1 MANVKITALTNL
13 SGTDA
18 EDRDVFVIDDVSAT
32 ETKKITVAN
41 VITFTGNAHLVGSNL
56 DSFATGA
63 NAEDTALQA
72 RITANADLSASND
85 FVTYTRLQAN
95 IDLVQDNVASVTVGT
110 AADTETRLNAN
121 LDIVQ
126 DNVVA
131 AEANVVLVRSNVDSL
146 GSYANTTF
154 STVSNAESL
163 ALEDAALQ
171 ARITAN
177 ADTAASNDFV
187 TYTRLNANV
196 DTVQDN
202 VTAQNSYITTNYTT
216 LLLTDSVQDNVASA
230 EANVAAVET
239 RRSDNTF
246 FTYNTGSNVVID
258 TANVEPSQNNIFSLG
273 APDKVWKDVFI
284 GPGSLQLGE
293 VTISA
298 LAGEGITI
306 TGASGDQANVTTPNQ
321 GGVANVSAELE
332 GLQSR
337 LSTNVTALTN
347 EDTALQ
353 SRLATNVTALT
364 NEDTALQSR
373 LATNVTALTNEDTAL
388 QARIAANALV
398 AASNDFATYS
408 RLQANIDLVQD
419 NVASV
424 TVGTAADTET
434 RLNANLD
441 VVQDNVVAAE
451 ANVVLVRSNV
461 DSLGSYANTTFSTVA
476 NAAALA
482 SEIATLSTV
491 DTATGTE
498 TRLNANLDITNDN
511 VSSLTTTVD
520 NFGTSSNSNA
530 AALAAEDVALQ
541 SRLAANVTAFTNED
555 AALQSR
561 LATNVTAFTNEDA
574 ALQSRLATNVTAFTN
589 EDAALQSRL
598 ATNVTALTNEDTA
611 LQARL
616 TSNVNTLTTNI
627 NTLDANADAIEA
639 RRAANLVSAVFTSDV
654 TVSGN
659 LIVTGAQV
667 DLGVQTATI
676 QNNFIELSAELNPG
690 DAPSTD
696 SGLLINRG
704 NKGNVFIGDHL
715 GEDGVIF
722 VRTQTPDTNTTVAIE
737 SFMDLH
743 GNNFHAAGD
752 VNLQRVHFG
761 LRASED
767 TGIILDD
774 AGANINFIAD
784 GSYVANVHYDGTI
797 NSQNAIIAPKVF
809 AGGVELQAN
818 DSATLF
824 SARANDFAT
833 YTLIN
838 ANVDVVQDNVATLTT
853 TVDNFGTSS
862 NANAVAL
869 AAEDVAL
876 QSRLST
882 NVTTFSNEDTA
893 LQARI
898 TANAA
903 TAASNDFI
911 TYTRL
916 NANVDVVQ
924 DNVAQN
930 ATDITAVETRR
941 TANIAGAV
949 STITTGNLT
958 SSRALASDGS
968 GKVAVSDVTSTELG
982 YLDGVTS
989 AIQTQLNAKQAT
1001 ITGAATT
1008 IDDTNLTASR
1018 ALVSD
1023 GSGKV
1028 AVSAVTSTE
1037 LGHLDGVTS
1046 AIQTQLDAKQATIT
1060 GAATTIDDTN
1070 LTASRALAS
1079 DGSGKVAVSAVT
1091 STELGYLDGVTSA
1104 IQTQL
1109 DAKQATI
1116 TGAATTIDDTN
1127 LTASRALVSDGS
1139 GKVTV
1144 SAVTST
1150 EIGHLDGVTSAIQ
1163 TQLDGKLAT
1172 DGNGSSLTNVDAT
1185 TLDGVDSTSFLRSD
1199 TQDSIDDANILRYS
1213 TSNSTAVSPSSGT
1226 SPAVTN
1232 APFGVVGW
1240 HDLFA
1245 FMQNYSVTYEEWN
1258 GSSWSSATADLD
1270 LFAQKENQTKT
1281 IATGSTPTKV
1291 RWTFNNTAWGLGE
1304 YIVIGFTYH
1313 TPAASKTVTISSS
1326 SDDSTYTQ
1334 RHQSTTSANADVIFF
1349 KIDAYSGDA
1358 YLRIEI
1364 ERNDTNDL
1372 KLSYISLLT
1381 QRSGDQGKGKEQRL
1395 PFNWDKDRNITLN
1408 GTLNTHTIP
1417 GGTGTFGLTSQ
1428 IDTVSSNAAAVETRR
1443 VANIA
1448 GAVSTITTGNLTA
1461 SRALASDGSGKVAV
1475 SAVTSTELGYL
1486 DGVTSAI
1493 QTQLNA
1499 KQATI
1504 TGAATTI
1511 DDTNLTASRALAS
1524 DGSGKVAVSAVTS
1537 TELGY
1542 LDGVTSAIQTQL
1554 DAKQAT
1560 ITGAATTI
1568 DDTNLTASRALVS
1581 DGSGKVAVSAI
1592 TSTELAFLDGLDQNL
1607 NSNLVALAAGIAASG
1622 AAVFPTGDYGLL
1634 DAANAATDAFG
1645 FAVADLTIFDMS
1657 DTPAGELDA
1666 QDLGALT

>member
-85 FVTYTRLQAN
+85 FATYTRLQAN

-146 GSYANTTF
+146 GTYANTTF

-163 ALEDAALQ
+163 ASEDVALQ
-171 ARITAN
+171 ARIAAN
-177 ADTAASNDFV
+177 ADLSASNDFV

-196 DTVQDN
+196 DIVQDN

-230 EANVAAVET
+230 EANVVAVET

-246 FTYNTGSNVVID
+246 FTYNTGSNVVVD
-258 TANVEPSQNNIFSLG
+258 TANVEPSQNNLFSLG

-353 SRLATNVTALT
+353 SRLATNVTAFT

-373 LATNVTALTNEDTAL
+373 LATNVTAFSNEDTAL
-388 QARIAANALV
+388 QARITANSAES
-398 AASNDFATYS
+398 ASNDFITF
-408 RLQANIDLVQD
+408 
-419 NVASV
+419 
-424 TVGTAADTET
+424 T
-434 RLNANLD
+434 RLNSNVDL
-441 VVQDNVVAAE
+441 VQDNVVAAE
-451 ANVVLVRSNV
+451 ANVALVRSNV
-461 DSLGSYANTTFSTVA
+461 DSLGSYSNTTFSTVS
-476 NAAALA
+476 NAVQLA
-482 SEIATLSTV
+482 SDIATLSTV

-574 ALQSRLATNVTAFTN
+574 ALQSRLATNVTA
-589 EDAALQSRL
+589 
-598 ATNVTALTNEDTA
+598 LTNEDTA

-639 RRAANLVSAVFTSDV
+639 RRAANLVSAVFASDV

-704 NKGNVFIGDHL
+704 NKSNVFIGDHL

-722 VRTQTPDTNTTVAIE
+722 VRTQTPDTNTIIDIE
-737 SFMDLH
+737 SFMYLH
-743 GNNFHAAGD
+743 ANALHVASP
-752 VNLQRVHFG
+752 VNLNRVHFG

-767 TGIILDD
+767 TGIIIDD
-774 AGANINFIAD
+774 AGANINFIAG
-784 GSYVANVHYDGTI
+784 GSYVANVHHDGTI
-797 NSQNAIIAPKVF
+797 NSQNAVIAPKVF

-833 YTLIN
+833 YTHIT
-838 ANVDVVQDNVATLTT
+838 ANVDIVQDNVAQNATDITAVETRRTNNIAGAVSTITTGNLTASRALASDGSGKVAVSDVT
-853 TVDNFGTSS
+853 ATELGYLDGVTSAIQTQLDS
-862 NANAVAL
+862 KSSTANASAL

-882 NVTTFSNEDTA
+882 NVTTFTNEDTA

-911 TYTRL
+911 TYTRI
-916 NANVDVVQ
+916 NANVDIVQ

-930 ATDITAVETRR
+930 ATDIAAVETRR
-941 TANIAGAV
+941 TNNIAGAV
-949 STITTGNLT
+949 STITTSDLT
-958 SSRALASDGS
+958 ASRALASDGS

-1001 ITGAATT
+1001 T
-1008 IDDTNLTASR
+1008 DSASN
-1018 ALVSD
+1018 D
-1023 GSGKV
+1023 F
-1028 AVSAVTSTE
+1028 VTFTR
-1037 LGHLDGVTS
+1037 L
-1046 AIQTQLDAKQATIT
+1046 
-1060 GAATTIDDTN
+1060 
-1070 LTASRALAS
+1070 
-1079 DGSGKVAVSAVT
+1079 
-1091 STELGYLDGVTSA
+1091 
-1104 IQTQL
+1104 
-1109 DAKQATI
+1109 
-1116 TGAATTIDDTN
+1116 
-1127 LTASRALVSDGS
+1127 
-1139 GKVTV
+1139 
-1144 SAVTST
+1144 
-1150 EIGHLDGVTSAIQ
+1150 
-1163 TQLDGKLAT
+1163 
-1172 DGNGSSLTNVDAT
+1172 
-1185 TLDGVDSTSFLRSD
+1185 
-1199 TQDSIDDANILRYS
+1199 DANI
-1213 TSNSTAVSPSSGT
+1213 
-1226 SPAVTN
+1226 
-1232 APFGVVGW
+1232 
-1240 HDLFA
+1240 
-1245 FMQNYSVTYEEWN
+1245 
-1258 GSSWSSATADLD
+1258 
-1270 LFAQKENQTKT
+1270 
-1281 IATGSTPTKV
+1281 
-1291 RWTFNNTAWGLGE
+1291 
-1304 YIVIGFTYH
+1304 
-1313 TPAASKTVTISSS
+1313 
-1326 SDDSTYTQ
+1326 
-1334 RHQSTTSANADVIFF
+1334 DV
-1349 KIDAYSGDA
+1349 
-1358 YLRIEI
+1358 
-1364 ERNDTNDL
+1364 
-1372 KLSYISLLT
+1372 
-1381 QRSGDQGKGKEQRL
+1381 
-1395 PFNWDKDRNITLN
+1395 
-1408 GTLNTHTIP
+1408 
-1417 GGTGTFGLTSQ
+1417 
-1428 IDTVSSNAAAVETRR
+1428 VSSNATAFETRR

-1448 GAVSTITTGNLTA
+1448 GAVSTITTGDLTA

-1511 DDTNLTASRALAS
+1511 DDTNLTASRALVS

-1537 TELGY
+1537 TEIGH

-1554 DAKQAT
+1554 NAKQAT

-1592 TSTELAFLDGLDQNL
+1592 TSTELGYLDGVTSAIQ
-1607 NSNLVALAAGIAASG
+1607 
-1622 AAVFPTGDYGLL
+1622 TQL
-1634 DAANAATDAFG
+1634 DAK
-1645 FAVADLTIFDMS
+1645 
-1657 DTPAGELDA
+1657 
-1666 QDLGALT
+1666 Q

>member
-41 VITFTGNAHLVGSNL
+41 VITFTGNAHLVSSNL

-63 NAEDTALQA
+63 NAEDIALQA

-85 FVTYTRLQAN
+85 FATYTRLQAN

-146 GSYANTTF
+146 GTYANTTF
-154 STVSNAESL
+154 STISNAESL
-163 ALEDAALQ
+163 ASEDVALQ
-171 ARITAN
+171 ARIAAN
-177 ADTAASNDFV
+177 TDLSASNDFI

-196 DTVQDN
+196 DIVQDN

-230 EANVAAVET
+230 EANVVAVET
-239 RRSDNTF
+239 RRSDNVF
-246 FTYNTGSNVVID
+246 FSLNLTGQPQANIILSD
-258 TANVEPSQNNIFSLG
+258 ANVEPTSNNVYSLG

-298 LAGEGITI
+298 LGEEGISI
-306 TGASGDQANVTTPNQ
+306 TGASGEQANITTPSQ

-337 LSTNVTALTN
+337 LSTNVTAFTN
-347 EDTALQ
+347 EDAALQ
-353 SRLATNVTALT
+353 SRLTTNV
-364 NEDTALQSR
+364 NIF
-373 LATNVTALTNEDTAL
+373 TNEDTAL
-388 QARIAANALV
+388 QARIDANALV
-398 AASNDFATYS
+398 AASNDFVTYT
-408 RLQANIDLVQD
+408 RLNANVDLVQD
-419 NVASV
+419 NVA
-424 TVGTAADTET
+424 
-434 RLNANLD
+434 
-441 VVQDNVVAAE
+441 
-451 ANVVLVRSNV
+451 LVRSNV
-461 DSLGSYANTTFSTVA
+461 DSLGSYSNTTFSTVA

-482 SEIATLSTV
+482 
-491 DTATGTE
+491 
-498 TRLNANLDITNDN
+498 
-511 VSSLTTTVD
+511 
-520 NFGTSSNSNA
+520 
-530 AALAAEDVALQ
+530 AEDVALQ
-541 SRLAANVTAFTNED
+541 A
-555 AALQSR
+555 R
-561 LATNVTAFTNEDA
+561 LATNVTAF
-574 ALQSRLATNVTAFTN
+574 
-589 EDAALQSRL
+589 
-598 ATNVTALTNEDTA
+598 TNEDTA

-616 TSNVNTLTTNI
+616 TSNVDTLTTNI

-722 VRTQTPDTNTTVAIE
+722 VRTQTPDTNTTIAIE

-833 YTLIN
+833 YTHIT
-838 ANVDVVQDNVATLTT
+838 ANVDVVQDNVATNATDIAAVETRRTNNIAGAVSTITTSDLTASRALIA
-853 TVDNFGTSS
+853 GTGGKIEVSDVTATELGHLDGVTS
-862 NANAVAL
+862 AIQTQLNAK
-869 AAEDVAL
+869 
-876 QSRLST
+876 
-882 NVTTFSNEDTA
+882 
-893 LQARI
+893 QATI
-898 TANAA
+898 TGAA
-903 TAASNDFI
+903 TTIDDTNLTASRALVSDGSGKVAVSAVTATELGHLDGVSSAIQTQLNSKISTTDSASNDFI
-911 TYTRL
+911 TFTRV
-916 NANVDVVQ
+916 NANVNVVQ
-924 DNVAQN
+924 DNVA
-930 ATDITAVETRR
+930 AVETRR
-941 TANIAGAV
+941 TNNIAGAVSTITTSDLTASRAVVSDGSGKVAVSAVTATEIGHLDGVTSAIQTQLNSKIATTDSASNDFVTFTRLDANIDVVSSNATAFETRRVANIAGAV
-949 STITTGNLT
+949 STITTSDLT
-958 SSRALASDGS
+958 ASRALVSSGS
-968 GKVAVSDVTSTELG
+968 GKVAVSAVTSTELG

-1028 AVSAVTSTE
+1028 AVS
-1037 LGHLDGVTS
+1037 D
-1046 AIQTQLDAKQATIT
+1046 
-1060 GAATTIDDTN
+1060 
-1070 LTASRALAS
+1070 
-1079 DGSGKVAVSAVT
+1079 
-1091 STELGYLDGVTSA
+1091 
-1104 IQTQL
+1104 
-1109 DAKQATI
+1109 
-1116 TGAATTIDDTN
+1116 
-1127 LTASRALVSDGS
+1127 
-1139 GKVTV
+1139 
-1144 SAVTST
+1144 
-1150 EIGHLDGVTSAIQ
+1150 
-1163 TQLDGKLAT
+1163 
-1172 DGNGSSLTNVDAT
+1172 
-1185 TLDGVDSTSFLRSD
+1185 
-1199 TQDSIDDANILRYS
+1199 
-1213 TSNSTAVSPSSGT
+1213 
-1226 SPAVTN
+1226 
-1232 APFGVVGW
+1232 
-1240 HDLFA
+1240 
-1245 FMQNYSVTYEEWN
+1245 
-1258 GSSWSSATADLD
+1258 
-1270 LFAQKENQTKT
+1270 
-1281 IATGSTPTKV
+1281 
-1291 RWTFNNTAWGLGE
+1291 
-1304 YIVIGFTYH
+1304 
-1313 TPAASKTVTISSS
+1313 
-1326 SDDSTYTQ
+1326 
-1334 RHQSTTSANADVIFF
+1334 
-1349 KIDAYSGDA
+1349 
-1358 YLRIEI
+1358 
-1364 ERNDTNDL
+1364 
-1372 KLSYISLLT
+1372 
-1381 QRSGDQGKGKEQRL
+1381 
-1395 PFNWDKDRNITLN
+1395 
-1408 GTLNTHTIP
+1408 
-1417 GGTGTFGLTSQ
+1417 
-1428 IDTVSSNAAAVETRR
+1428 
-1443 VANIA
+1443 
-1448 GAVSTITTGNLTA
+1448 
-1461 SRALASDGSGKVAV
+1461 
-1475 SAVTSTELGYL
+1475 
-1486 DGVTSAI
+1486 
-1493 QTQLNA
+1493 
-1499 KQATI
+1499 
-1504 TGAATTI
+1504 
-1511 DDTNLTASRALAS
+1511 
-1524 DGSGKVAVSAVTS
+1524 
-1537 TELGY
+1537 
-1542 LDGVTSAIQTQL
+1542 
-1554 DAKQAT
+1554 
-1560 ITGAATTI
+1560 
-1568 DDTNLTASRALVS
+1568 
-1581 DGSGKVAVSAI
+1581 I

-1607 NSNLVALAAGIAASG
+1607 NSNLVALAAGIAASATG
-1622 AAVFPTGDYGLL
+1622 VFPTGDYGLL

>member
-85 FVTYTRLQAN
+85 FATYTRLQAN

-146 GSYANTTF
+146 GTYANTTF

-163 ALEDAALQ
+163 ASEDVALQ
-171 ARITAN
+171 ARIAAN
-177 ADTAASNDFV
+177 ADLSASNDFV

-196 DTVQDN
+196 DIVQDN

-230 EANVAAVET
+230 EANVVAVET

-246 FTYNTGSNVVID
+246 FTYNTGSNVVVD
-258 TANVEPSQNNIFSLG
+258 TANVEPSQNNLFSLG

-306 TGASGDQANVTTPNQ
+306 TGASGDQANVTTTNQ

-353 SRLATNVTALT
+353 SRLATNVTAFT

-373 LATNVTALTNEDTAL
+373 LATNVTAFSNEDTSL
-388 QARIAANALV
+388 QARITANSAES
-398 AASNDFATYS
+398 ASNDFITF
-408 RLQANIDLVQD
+408 
-419 NVASV
+419 
-424 TVGTAADTET
+424 T
-434 RLNANLD
+434 RLNSNVDL
-441 VVQDNVVAAE
+441 VQDNVVAAE
-451 ANVVLVRSNV
+451 ANVALVRSNV
-461 DSLGSYANTTFSTVA
+461 DSLGSYSNTTFSTVS
-476 NAAALA
+476 NAVQLA
-482 SEIATLSTV
+482 SDIATLSTV

-530 AALAAEDVALQ
+530 AALALEDVALQ
-541 SRLAANVTAFTNED
+541 SRL
-555 AALQSR
+555 
-561 LATNVTAFTNEDA
+561 
-574 ALQSRLATNVTAFTN
+574 
-589 EDAALQSRL
+589 
-598 ATNVTALTNEDTA
+598 
-611 LQARL
+611 
-616 TSNVNTLTTNI
+616 TSNVNTLIANI

-876 QSRLST
+876 QTRLGANVTSLSNEDTALQSRLSS
-882 NVTTFSNEDTA
+882 NVTAFQNEDTALQSRLSSNVTALQNEDTA

-898 TANAA
+898 AANALV
-903 TAASNDFI
+903 AASNDYV

-916 NANVDVVQ
+916 DANVSAVQ
-924 DNVAQN
+924 DNVA
-930 ATDITAVETRR
+930 AAE
-941 TANIAGAV
+941 ANIASIIDGSTSFTGDVTMQQALTV
-949 STITTGNLT
+949 SGNLYVIGAQVDLGI
-958 SSRALASDGS
+958 SSA
-968 GKVAVSDVTSTELG
+968 
-982 YLDGVTS
+982 
-989 AIQTQLNAKQAT
+989 Q
-1001 ITGAATT
+1001 
-1008 IDDTNLTASR
+1008 IDDATLLLAANTPAD
-1018 ALVSD
+1018 A
-1023 GSGKV
+1023 
-1028 AVSAVTSTE
+1028 
-1037 LGHLDGVTS
+1037 
-1046 AIQTQLDAKQATIT
+1046 QL
-1060 GAATTIDDTN
+1060 
-1070 LTASRALAS
+1070 
-1079 DGSGKVAVSAVT
+1079 
-1091 STELGYLDGVTSA
+1091 
-1104 IQTQL
+1104 
-1109 DAKQATI
+1109 
-1116 TGAATTIDDTN
+1116 
-1127 LTASRALVSDGS
+1127 
-1139 GKVTV
+1139 
-1144 SAVTST
+1144 
-1150 EIGHLDGVTSAIQ
+1150 
-1163 TQLDGKLAT
+1163 
-1172 DGNGSSLTNVDAT
+1172 
-1185 TLDGVDSTSFLRSD
+1185 GVDSGIVINRG
-1199 TQDSIDDANILRYS
+1199 QDAN
-1213 TSNSTAVSPSSGT
+1213 
-1226 SPAVTN
+1226 
-1232 APFGVVGW
+1232 
-1240 HDLFA
+1240 
-1245 FMQNYSVTYEEWN
+1245 
-1258 GSSWSSATADLD
+1258 
-1270 LFAQKENQTKT
+1270 
-1281 IATGSTPTKV
+1281 
-1291 RWTFNNTAWGLGE
+1291 
-1304 YIVIGFTYH
+1304 
-1313 TPAASKTVTISSS
+1313 
-1326 SDDSTYTQ
+1326 
-1334 RHQSTTSANADVIFF
+1334 
-1349 KIDAYSGDA
+1349 
-1358 YLRIEI
+1358 
-1364 ERNDTNDL
+1364 
-1372 KLSYISLLT
+1372 
-1381 QRSGDQGKGKEQRL
+1381 
-1395 PFNWDKDRNITLN
+1395 
-1408 GTLNTHTIP
+1408 
-1417 GGTGTFGLTSQ
+1417 
-1428 IDTVSSNAAAVETRR
+1428 
-1443 VANIA
+1443 
-1448 GAVSTITTGNLTA
+1448 
-1461 SRALASDGSGKVAV
+1461 
-1475 SAVTSTELGYL
+1475 
-1486 DGVTSAI
+1486 
-1493 QTQLNA
+1493 
-1499 KQATI
+1499 
-1504 TGAATTI
+1504 
-1511 DDTNLTASRALAS
+1511 
-1524 DGSGKVAVSAVTS
+1524 
-1537 TELGY
+1537 
-1542 LDGVTSAIQTQL
+1542 
-1554 DAKQAT
+1554 
-1560 ITGAATTI
+1560 
-1568 DDTNLTASRALVS
+1568 
-1581 DGSGKVAVSAI
+1581 
-1592 TSTELAFLDGLDQNL
+1592 
-1607 NSNLVALAAGIAASG
+1607 
-1622 AAVFPTGDYGLL
+1622 VF
-1634 DAANAATDAFG
+1634 FG
-1645 FAVADLTIFDMS
+1645 FA
-1657 DTPAGELDA
+1657 
-1666 QDLGALT
+1666 

>member
-1 MANVKITALTNL
+1 MANVKITDLTAIAGVDLASN
-13 SGTDA
+13 
-18 EDRDVFVIDDVSAT
+18 DVLPIVDINVDQ
-32 ETKKITVAN
+32 TKKVSISD
-41 VITFTGNAHLVGSNL
+41 LQVGIS
-56 DSFATGA
+56 DA
-63 NAEDTALQA
+63 
-72 RITANADLSASND
+72 ND

-95 IDLVQDNVASVTVGT
+95 IDLVQDNVASVDTTT
-110 AADTETRLNAN
+110 ASATETRLNAN
-121 LDIVQ
+121 LDVVQ
-126 DNVVA
+126 
-131 AEANVVLVRSNVDSL
+131 S
-146 GSYANTTF
+146 
-154 STVSNAESL
+154 
-163 ALEDAALQ
+163 
-171 ARITAN
+171 
-177 ADTAASNDFV
+177 
-187 TYTRLNANV
+187 
-196 DTVQDN
+196 N

-230 EANVAAVET
+230 ESNIIALTTNVNTVQSNVTAVET

-246 FTYNTGSNVVID
+246 FTYNTDSNVVIN

-273 APDKVWKDVFI
+273 APDKVWKDVYI
-284 GPGSLQLGE
+284 GPGTLQIGA
-293 VTISA
+293 VSISA
-298 LAGEGITI
+298 LGEEGISI
-306 TGASGDQANVTTPNQ
+306 TGASGEQANVTTPSQ

-337 LSTNVTALTN
+337 LSTNVTTFTN

-353 SRLATNVTALT
+353 SRLTTNV
-364 NEDTALQSR
+364 NIF
-373 LATNVTALTNEDTAL
+373 TNEDTAL

-461 DSLGSYANTTFSTVA
+461 DSLGSYSNTTFSTVA

-541 SRLAANVTAFTNED
+541 SRLAANVTA
-555 AALQSR
+555 LQSR

-574 ALQSRLATNVTAFTN
+574 ALQSRL
-589 EDAALQSRL
+589 
-598 ATNVTALTNEDTA
+598 
-611 LQARL
+611 
-616 TSNVNTLTTNI
+616 TSNVNTLTTTVDNFGTSSNSNAVALAAEDVALQARI
-627 NTLDANADAIEA
+627 AANALVAASNDYITFTRLNANVDVVQDNVATLTTTVDNFGTSSNSNAAALASGIVASET
-639 RRAANLVSAVFTSDV
+639 RVNANLDITNDNIAAIIDGTTQFTGDV
-654 TVSGN
+654 TMQQALTVSGN
-659 LIVTGAQV
+659 LYVVGAQV
-667 DLGVQTATI
+667 DLGISSAQIDDATLLLAA
-676 QNNFIELSAELNPG
+676 NTPA
-690 DAPSTD
+690 DAQLAAD
-696 SGLLINRG
+696 SGIVINRG
-704 NKGNVFIGDHL
+704 QDANVFFGFASYGDHI
-715 GEDGVIF
+715 DFIF
-722 VRTQTPDTNTTVAIE
+722 TDAPADNVNHYAIAYIDVHANSFGAEGTHDPTYTAVHHADRPTTGFYFPTNQIVGTIGGAYK
-737 SFMDLH
+737 
-743 GNNFHAAGD
+743 
-752 VNLQRVHFG
+752 
-761 LRASED
+761 
-767 TGIILDD
+767 
-774 AGANINFIAD
+774 ANITAS
-784 GSYVANVHYDGTI
+784 GLEAVAVY
-797 NSQNAIIAPKVF
+797 SA
-809 AGGVELQAN
+809 GVELQAN

-824 SARANDFAT
+824 SAYANDFAT

-882 NVTTFSNEDTA
+882 NVTAFSNEDTA

-903 TAASNDFI
+903 TAASNDYI

-958 SSRALASDGS
+958 ASRALASDGS
-968 GKVAVSDVTSTELG
+968 GKVAVSDVTSTELGYLDGVTSAIQTQLNAKQATITGAATTIDDTNLTATRALVSDGSGKVSVSVVTSTELG

-1037 LGHLDGVTS
+1037 
-1046 AIQTQLDAKQATIT
+1046 
-1060 GAATTIDDTN
+1060 
-1070 LTASRALAS
+1070 
-1079 DGSGKVAVSAVT
+1079 
-1091 STELGYLDGVTSA
+1091 
-1104 IQTQL
+1104 
-1109 DAKQATI
+1109 
-1116 TGAATTIDDTN
+1116 
-1127 LTASRALVSDGS
+1127 
-1139 GKVTV
+1139 
-1144 SAVTST
+1144 
-1150 EIGHLDGVTSAIQ
+1150 IGHLDGVTSAIQ
-1163 TQLDGKLAT
+1163 TQLDSKSSTANAASLASE
-1172 DGNGSSLTNVDAT
+1172 DAALQSRLSTNV
-1185 TLDGVDSTSFLRSD
+1185 TSFASELSTLSTVD
-1199 TQDSIDDANILRYS
+1199 TALQARITANAATAASNDYITYTRLNANI
-1213 TSNSTAVSPSSGT
+1213 
-1226 SPAVTN
+1226 
-1232 APFGVVGW
+1232 
-1240 HDLFA
+1240 
-1245 FMQNYSVTYEEWN
+1245 
-1258 GSSWSSATADLD
+1258 
-1270 LFAQKENQTKT
+1270 
-1281 IATGSTPTKV
+1281 
-1291 RWTFNNTAWGLGE
+1291 
-1304 YIVIGFTYH
+1304 
-1313 TPAASKTVTISSS
+1313 
-1326 SDDSTYTQ
+1326 
-1334 RHQSTTSANADVIFF
+1334 DV
-1349 KIDAYSGDA
+1349 
-1358 YLRIEI
+1358 
-1364 ERNDTNDL
+1364 
-1372 KLSYISLLT
+1372 
-1381 QRSGDQGKGKEQRL
+1381 
-1395 PFNWDKDRNITLN
+1395 
-1408 GTLNTHTIP
+1408 
-1417 GGTGTFGLTSQ
+1417 
-1428 IDTVSSNAAAVETRR
+1428 VSSNAAAVETRR

-1448 GAVSTITTGNLTA
+1448 GAVSTITTG
-1461 SRALASDGSGKVAV
+1461 
-1475 SAVTSTELGYL
+1475 
-1486 DGVTSAI
+1486 
-1493 QTQLNA
+1493 
-1499 KQATI
+1499 
-1504 TGAATTI
+1504 
-1511 DDTNLTASRALAS
+1511 NLTASRALAS

-1581 DGSGKVAVSAI
+1581 DGSGKVAVSAV
-1592 TSTELAFLDGLDQNL
+1592 TSTELGYLDGVSSDIQNQL
-1607 NSNLVALAAGIAASG
+1607 NSKLDSTSYTASDVLTKIKTVDGSGSGLDADLLDGQSSAYYAVESTRSTNAAALAAGIATKLNSSSYTASDVLTKIKTVDGSGSGLDADLLDGQSSAYYAVESTRSSNAAELAAAIAGVSG
-1622 AAVFPTGDYGLL
+1622 AGAFPTGDYGLL

-1645 FAVADLTIFDMS
+1645 SVTAGLTSFDMLTDPS
-1657 DTPAGELDA
+1657 GSLSTE
-1666 QDLGALT
+1666 DLGALT

>member
-171 ARITAN
+171 TRITAN

-541 SRLAANVTAFTNED
+541 SRLAANVTALTNED
-555 AALQSR
+555 TALQSR

-958 SSRALASDGS
+958 S
-968 GKVAVSDVTSTELG
+968 
-982 YLDGVTS
+982 
-989 AIQTQLNAKQAT
+989 
-1001 ITGAATT
+1001 
-1008 IDDTNLTASR
+1008 
-1018 ALVSD
+1018 
-1023 GSGKV
+1023 
-1028 AVSAVTSTE
+1028 
-1037 LGHLDGVTS
+1037 
-1046 AIQTQLDAKQATIT
+1046 
-1060 GAATTIDDTN
+1060 
-1070 LTASRALAS
+1070 SRALAS

>member
-41 VITFTGNAHLVGSNL
+41 VITFTGNAHLVSSNL

-85 FVTYTRLQAN
+85 FATYTRLQAN

-146 GSYANTTF
+146 GTYANTTF

-163 ALEDAALQ
+163 ASEDVALQ
-171 ARITAN
+171 ARIAAN
-177 ADTAASNDFV
+177 ADLSASNDFV

-196 DTVQDN
+196 DIVQDN

-230 EANVAAVET
+230 EANVVAVET

-246 FTYNTGSNVVID
+246 FTYNTGSNVVVD
-258 TANVEPSQNNIFSLG
+258 TANVEPSQNNLFSLG

-353 SRLATNVTALT
+353 SRLATNVTAFT

-373 LATNVTALTNEDTAL
+373 LATNVTAFSNEDTAL
-388 QARIAANALV
+388 QARITANSAES
-398 AASNDFATYS
+398 ASNDFITF
-408 RLQANIDLVQD
+408 
-419 NVASV
+419 
-424 TVGTAADTET
+424 T
-434 RLNANLD
+434 RLNSNVDL
-441 VVQDNVVAAE
+441 VQDNVVAAE
-451 ANVVLVRSNV
+451 ANVALVRSNV
-461 DSLGSYANTTFSTVA
+461 DSLGSYSNTTFSTVS
-476 NAAALA
+476 NAVQLA
-482 SEIATLSTV
+482 SDIATLSTV

-530 AALAAEDVALQ
+530 AALALEDVALQ
-541 SRLAANVTAFTNED
+541 SRL
-555 AALQSR
+555 
-561 LATNVTAFTNEDA
+561 
-574 ALQSRLATNVTAFTN
+574 
-589 EDAALQSRL
+589 
-598 ATNVTALTNEDTA
+598 
-611 LQARL
+611 
-616 TSNVNTLTTNI
+616 TSNVNTLIANI

-722 VRTQTPDTNTTVAIE
+722 VHTQTPDTNTIIAIE

-743 GNNFHAAGD
+743 ANALHVASP
-752 VNLQRVHFG
+752 VNLNRVHFG

-767 TGIILDD
+767 TGIIIDD
-774 AGANINFIAD
+774 AGANINFIAG
-784 GSYVANVHYDGTI
+784 GSYVANVHHDGTI
-797 NSQNAIIAPKVF
+797 NSQNAVIAPKVF

-833 YTLIN
+833 YTHIT
-838 ANVDVVQDNVATLTT
+838 ANVDIVQDNVAQNATDITAVETRRTNNIAGAVSTITTGNLTASRALASDGSGKVAVSDVT
-853 TVDNFGTSS
+853 ATELGYLDGVTSAIQTQLDS
-862 NANAVAL
+862 KSSTANASAL

-882 NVTTFSNEDTA
+882 NVTTFTNEDTA

-911 TYTRL
+911 TYTRI
-916 NANVDVVQ
+916 NANVDIVQ

-930 ATDITAVETRR
+930 ATDIAAVETRR
-941 TANIAGAV
+941 TNNIAGAV
-949 STITTGNLT
+949 STITT
-958 SSRALASDGS
+958 SD
-968 GKVAVSDVTSTELG
+968 
-982 YLDGVTS
+982 
-989 AIQTQLNAKQAT
+989 
-1001 ITGAATT
+1001 
-1008 IDDTNLTASR
+1008 LTASR

-1028 AVSAVTSTE
+1028 AVSAVT
-1037 LGHLDGVTS
+1037 
-1046 AIQTQLDAKQATIT
+1046 A
-1060 GAATTIDDTN
+1060 
-1070 LTASRALAS
+1070 
-1079 DGSGKVAVSAVT
+1079 
-1091 STELGYLDGVTSA
+1091 
-1104 IQTQL
+1104 
-1109 DAKQATI
+1109 
-1116 TGAATTIDDTN
+1116 
-1127 LTASRALVSDGS
+1127 
-1139 GKVTV
+1139 
-1144 SAVTST
+1144 T
-1150 EIGHLDGVTSAIQ
+1150 EIGHLDGVSSAIQ
-1163 TQLDGKLAT
+1163 TQLNSKI
-1172 DGNGSSLTNVDAT
+1172 AT
-1185 TLDGVDSTSFLRSD
+1185 TDSASNDFVTFTRL
-1199 TQDSIDDANILRYS
+1199 DANI
-1213 TSNSTAVSPSSGT
+1213 
-1226 SPAVTN
+1226 
-1232 APFGVVGW
+1232 
-1240 HDLFA
+1240 
-1245 FMQNYSVTYEEWN
+1245 
-1258 GSSWSSATADLD
+1258 
-1270 LFAQKENQTKT
+1270 
-1281 IATGSTPTKV
+1281 
-1291 RWTFNNTAWGLGE
+1291 
-1304 YIVIGFTYH
+1304 
-1313 TPAASKTVTISSS
+1313 
-1326 SDDSTYTQ
+1326 
-1334 RHQSTTSANADVIFF
+1334 DV
-1349 KIDAYSGDA
+1349 
-1358 YLRIEI
+1358 
-1364 ERNDTNDL
+1364 
-1372 KLSYISLLT
+1372 
-1381 QRSGDQGKGKEQRL
+1381 
-1395 PFNWDKDRNITLN
+1395 
-1408 GTLNTHTIP
+1408 
-1417 GGTGTFGLTSQ
+1417 
-1428 IDTVSSNAAAVETRR
+1428 VSSNATAFETRR

-1448 GAVSTITTGNLTA
+1448 GAVSTITTGDLTA

-1511 DDTNLTASRALAS
+1511 DDTNLTASRALVS

-1537 TELGY
+1537 TEIGH

-1554 DAKQAT
+1554 NAKQAT

-1581 DGSGKVAVSAI
+1581 DGSGKVAVSDI

-1607 NSNLVALAAGIAASG
+1607 NSNLVALAAGIAASATG
-1622 AAVFPTGDYGLL
+1622 VFPTGDYGLL
-1634 DAANAATDAFG
+1634 DEANAATDAFG